1 MARYTIIVEAERP
14 PQITLGQQIGGAIV
28 KELKEVE
35 VELVSASYWLKK
47 QLICDNNQG
56 QACID
61 QPGHTRQG
69 FIPSTSCT
77 RYAHHKSKRGRPR
90 AN

>member
-35 VELVSASYWLKK
+35 VELVSAWYLAQKTTY
-47 QLICDNNQG
+47 L
-56 QACID
+56 
-61 QPGHTRQG
+61 
-69 FIPSTSCT
+69 
-77 RYAHHKSKRGRPR
+77 
-90 AN
+90 